1 MSGVK
6 RLNLDWQTCFIK
18 ILAFKTNK
26 FVRRSELIRN
36 DPGLADRLIVAFMR
50 VAIHPEDRL
59 VGLNDLH
66 HVQGIERRSER
77 AALVFGVGL
86 DDRGWLITTRGPFRF
101 LPNQFSNFDAKFL
114 CSAIESAGVKGV
126 SSGL

>member
-18 ILAFKTNK
+18 ILAFKTTK
-26 FVRRSELIRN
+26 FVRISELIRN

-66 HVQGIERRSER
+66 HVQGIERRRER
-77 AALVFGVGL
+77 AALVFGVGIDNRCIMA
-86 DDRGWLITTRGPFRF
+86 DDHARTTQILAKPVQQFRREVF
-101 LPNQFSNFDAKFL
+101 M
-114 CSAIESAGVKGV
+114 
-126 SSGL
+126 